1 MSNTRNNSFELVAR
15 VVSVGAEQT
24 FPSGFRKREL
34 VLCDDDPK
42 FAQTFPVEFT
52 GDRTDNAAAFA
63 PGDHVAVSFSVR
75 GREHNGRHFVTLH
88 GFRVERAVKIGG
100 EPSVGNAPAPAPAPT
115 PTPPPPPQPVQAPL
129 PVREESVEDL
139 PF

>member
-1 MSNTRNNSFELVAR
+1 MSAKNNSYDGVFR
-15 VVSVGAEQT
+15 VVSVGTEKT
-24 FPSGFRKREL
+24 FPSGFRKIEL
-34 VLCDDDPK
+34 VVCDDDPK

-52 GDRTDNAAAFA
+52 GDRVDRALAYRE
-63 PGDHVAVSFSVR
+63 GDHVAVSFSIR

-100 EPSVGNAPAPAPAPT
+100 EPSVGTQTPAPAPAPAPT
-115 PTPPPPPQPVQAPL
+115 PPPQPVQAPL
-129 PVREESVEDL
+129 PVRDESVEDL

>member
-63 PGDHVAVSFSVR
+63 PGNHVAVSFSVR

-88 GFRVERAVKIGG
+88 GFKIERAVKIGG
-100 EPSVGNAPAPAPAPT
+100 EPTVGTQTPAPAPAPT
-115 PTPPPPPQPVQAPL
+115 TPQPPQPVQAPL
-129 PVREESVEDL
+129 PVRDEVEDL